1 MKPVIRALRHRNF
14 RLYFF
19 GQIVSLIGTWMQ
31 QVAMGWLVYRLT
43 GSVLLLGVIGFASQ
57 VPILVFA
64 PFGGLWSDRFS
75 RQRLLLLTQTLSMLQ
90 ALILAALTLT
100 HLVQV
105 WHLVAM
111 AVTLGL
117 INAVDAPA
125 RQSFVVQLVDT
136 RDDLPNAIA
145 LNSFTINSTRMLGPT
160 VAGILVSLFGEGVC
174 FLLNGLSY
182 LGVIWVLVTIR
193 VADVPRLRHS
203 MVEGL
208 KQGFA
213 YAFGFPPIR
222 ALLVLMATLSFTATP
237 YIVLMPVYAKQV
249 FHGDARTLGLLMGAS
264 GLGALI
270 GTFYLASRKTVVGL
284 GRVITGAVFCAG
296 GGLMAFAFSRSF
308 WATVPTLMLVGF
320 GIIAAAASSN
330 MVIQTI
336 VKDHFRGRT
345 MSLFTMSFLGMAPL
359 GSLAAGSLADRI
371 GTPETLFLGGLASVL
386 AALVFARQLPALR
399 EHVRPIYLEMGLL
412 GDGQPWPGDDQDAG
426 RSGGRRTTMQ

>member
-1 MKPVIRALRHRNF
+1 VIRALGHRNF
-14 RLYFF
+14 RLYFL
-19 GQIVSLIGTWMQ
+19 GQIVSLVGTWMQ

-43 GSVLLLGVIGFASQ
+43 GSVLLLGVVGFASQ

-64 PFGGLWSDRFS
+64 PFGGLWSDRFN
-75 RQRLLLLTQTLSMLQ
+75 RRHLLLLTQTLSMIQ
-90 ALILAALTLT
+90 ALILAGLTLT

-111 AVTLGL
+111 ALMLGL

-125 RQSFVVQLVDT
+125 RQSFVVQLVGS
-136 RDDLPNAIA
+136 REDLPNAIA
-145 LNSFTINSTRMLGPT
+145 LNSFTINSTRLLGPT
-160 VAGILVSLFGEGVC
+160 VAGFVVSLFGEGVC
-174 FLLNGLSY
+174 FLFNGLSY
-182 LGVIWVLVTIR
+182 LGVIWVLATIR
-193 VADVPRLRHS
+193 VADAPRLRHS

-222 ALLVLMATLSFTATP
+222 ALLLLMATLSFAATP

-249 FHGDARTLGLLMGAS
+249 FHGDASTLGLLMGAS

-296 GGLMAFAFSRSF
+296 GGLMAFAFSSSL
-308 WATVPTLMLVGF
+308 WAGLPTLALVGF

-330 MVIQTI
+330 TVIQTV
-336 VKDHFRGRT
+336 VKEHFRGRT

-359 GSLAAGSLADRI
+359 GSLAAGSLAHRI
-371 GTPETLFLGGLASVL
+371 GTPETLFLGGLTSIL
-386 AALVFARQLPALR
+386 AGIVFARQLPALR
-399 EHVRPIYLEMGLL
+399 EQVRPIYLEMGLL
-412 GDGQPWPGDDQDAG
+412 GNGQAQADDDPDRGESA
-426 RSGGRRTTMQ
+426 GRRTTMQ